1 MKDNKITVYDQS
13 GEKKEFEILFTY
25 DDEDSSS
32 HYVFYYDEN
41 DEEQVFV
48 SKYDEEGHLYPI
60 EDPKEW
66 DKTEE
71 ILDSYLANDAVG
83 GESCG
88 GEDCE

>member
-41 DEEQVFV
+41 DE
-48 SKYDEEGHLYPI
+48 
-60 EDPKEW
+60 
-66 DKTEE
+66 
-71 ILDSYLANDAVG
+71 
-83 GESCG
+83 
-88 GEDCE
+88 